1 MVHLTLLAL
10 CTILGLA
17 SAQPKYGWCGNGA
30 DFCNNNNNVCGSAP
44 PSSSTCPNAPR
55 ADGRCGPEFSN
66 ADCNKNSAYPC
77 CSKYG
82 WCGNGAG
89 FCDSGVCGSSN
100 GPSLTVAP
108 TNPPSGVPIIVN
120 LAVPDHVGVDCPG
133 IQSRWPAGTVFC
145 GSPKPPG
152 AGWAPSCD
160 QKMTISYQGKA
171 STCVISFQASGVGIT
186 NGAYVEIV
194 PTGYM
199 QLTGAS
205 YGGQF
210 PATCTGTCNVA
221 RN

>member
-1 MVHLTLLAL
+1 MVRLALLTLT
-10 CTILGLA
+10 TILGLA
-17 SAQPKYGWCGNGA
+17 SAQ
-30 DFCNNNNNVCGSAP
+30 
-44 PSSSTCPNAPR
+44 TCPNAPR
-55 ADGRCGPEFSN
+55 PDGRCGPEFGN

-100 GPSLTVAP
+100 GPSPTVAP
-108 TNPPSGVPIIVN
+108 TNPPSGGGVPIIVN

-133 IQSRWPAGTVFC
+133 IQSRWPTGTVFC

-160 QKMTISYQGKA
+160 HKMTISYKGKSA
-171 STCVISFQASGVGIT
+171 TCVISFQASGVGIT

-194 PTGYM
+194 PEGYA
-199 QLTGAS
+199 QLTGAT

-210 PATCTGTCNVA
+210 PATCSGTCNVA